1 MVAIGSLALLSFWT
15 SWLPRRGQWLVLVLL
30 NLLVSLLIFADL
42 VYFRYFQDLITV
54 PVLTQAGQMGALGDS
69 IQTLLLPKDTFF
81 FADLLLLIPLVVW
94 GLFRKRTKTFR
105 ALQLQQHHPSA
116 RRSRLLSGLAV
127 AIIGAAL
134 VVLPIQH
141 ANKTWAAGLFEGGW
155 WSVSLYNV
163 TGVLGFH
170 AYDLYRYAD
179 RHWLNNDELTT
190 EQTEQ
195 VKHWFHERGLQR
207 KQLESDPLFGAY
219 RNSNV
224 IALQLEAW
232 QSFMIGKRIAD
243 QPITPNIDKLLED
256 SVYFDRF
263 YHQTAQGRTSDADL
277 AANTSLQ
284 PVSSGSV
291 FFRYAQNKFDSL
303 PELLGTQG
311 YKTSVFH
318 AYDGGFWNRNNMYR
332 SLQYGAY
339 YTKKDYVLDERV
351 GWSLGDRSFFRQSVD
366 TMKQDEPFYAFLISL
381 SSHHPYTMPSK
392 EQKLNLGDLQG
403 TLLGNYLQAVHY
415 VDSAIG
421 DMIAQLKSEGLW
433 DKSIFLLYGDH
444 DNSITD
450 WAHYEQL
457 LDRQLT
463 ELDRLQLEKQVP
475 FIVHLPGGE
484 HAGTRHQVGGQLDIA
499 PTILHLLGISSE
511 DAYMIGTP
519 LITSDSP
526 AGSKQVVFRSGAFTN
541 ENVWFVPAA
550 DANAAHDRCYKLDSG
565 TLLDAT
571 SCQKGKA
578 DARTEL
584 DMSDLLIEHNL
595 IAKLRKGM
603 PN

>member
-15 SWLPRRGQWLVLVLL
+15 SWLPRRGQWLVLLLL
-30 NLLVSLLIFADL
+30 NLLLSFLIFADL

-54 PVLTQAGQMGALGDS
+54 PVLTQAGQMGALGES
-69 IQTLLLPKDTFF
+69 IQSLLLPKDMFF

-94 GLFRKRTKTFR
+94 GLFRTRKNTYRT
-105 ALQLQQHHPSA
+105 QQSHRQRPSA
-116 RRSRLLSGLAV
+116 TRSRLLSGLAV

-134 VVLPIQH
+134 VVVPIRH
-141 ANKTWAAGLFEGGW
+141 ANKTWAAGLFNGGW

-163 TGVLGFH
+163 TGVIGFH
-170 AYDLYRYAD
+170 AYDLYSYAD
-179 RHWLNNDELTT
+179 RYWLNNHELTT
-190 EQTEQ
+190 EQTED
-195 VKHWFHERGLQR
+195 VKIWFNERGSLR

-232 QSFMIGKRIAD
+232 QSFMIGKRIGG
-243 QPITPNIDKLLED
+243 QPITPHIDKLLED

-311 YKTSVFH
+311 YMTSVFH

-339 YTKKDYVLDERV
+339 YNKKDYVMDEPF

-366 TMKQDEPFYAFLISL
+366 IMKRDEPFYAFLISL
-381 SSHHPYTMPSK
+381 SSHHPYSIPNK
-392 EQKLNLGDLQG
+392 EQKLDLGELQG

-433 DKSIFLLYGDH
+433 DQSIFLLYGDH

-450 WAHYEQL
+450 WEHYEQL
-457 LDRQLT
+457 LGRKLT
-463 ELDRLQLEKQVP
+463 EVDQLQLEKQVP
-475 FIVHLPGGE
+475 FIVHLPRGE

-499 PTILHLLGISSE
+499 PTILHLLGISSA
-511 DAYMIGTP
+511 DSYMIGTP
-519 LITSDSP
+519 LITNNSS
-526 AGSKQVVFRSGAFTN
+526 ASSKQVVFRSGAFTN

-550 DANAAHDRCYKLDSG
+550 DGNAAHDRCYNLESG
-565 TLLDAT
+565 ALLDAST
-571 SCQKGKA
+571 CQQGKV
-578 DARTEL
+578 DARIEL
-584 DMSDLLIEHNL
+584 VMSDLLIEHNL
-595 IAKLRKGM
+595 IAKLRKTE
-603 PN
+603 